1 MPDNQQE
8 EICKEMQGNKSAV
21 SKNEDM
27 QSEGDYNKTQSDT
40 DWLLPLLWNHRQ
52 YRKNNS
58 ISIPRN
64 EKFILLSKSE
74 ESKEKLQLGRVSEYD

>member
-1 MPDNQQE
+1 
-8 EICKEMQGNKSAV
+8 MQRDQSAV
-21 SKNEDM
+21 SENEEM
-27 QSEGDYNKTQSDT
+27 QSEGDCNKAQSDT

-74 ESKEKLQLGRVSEYD
+74 

>member
-40 DWLLPLLWNHRQ
+40 DWLLPLLWNH
-52 YRKNNS
+52 
-58 ISIPRN
+58 
-64 EKFILLSKSE
+64 
-74 ESKEKLQLGRVSEYD
+74 

>member
-1 MPDNQQE
+1 ME
-8 EICKEMQGNKSAV
+8 TER
-21 SKNEDM
+21 
-27 QSEGDYNKTQSDT
+27 DYCQTQSDT

-74 ESKEKLQLGRVSEYD
+74 ESKEKLQLGRISEYDR

>member
-1 MPDNQQE
+1 
-8 EICKEMQGNKSAV
+8 MQRDQSAV
-21 SKNEDM
+21 SENEEM
-27 QSEGDYNKTQSDT
+27 QSEGDCNKAQSDT
-40 DWLLPLLWNHRQ
+40 DWLLPLLWNYRQ

-74 ESKEKLQLGRVSEYD
+74 ESKEKLQLGRISEYDR

>member
-1 MPDNQQE
+1 
-8 EICKEMQGNKSAV
+8 MQRDQSAV
-21 SKNEDM
+21 SENEEM
-27 QSEGDYNKTQSDT
+27 QSEGDCNKAQSDT
-40 DWLLPLLWNHRQ
+40 DWLLPLLWNHRL

-74 ESKEKLQLGRVSEYD
+74 ESKEKLQLGRISEYDR

>member
-1 MPDNQQE
+1 
-8 EICKEMQGNKSAV
+8 MQRDQSAV
-21 SKNEDM
+21 SENEDT

-64 EKFILLSKSE
+64 EKPVLLFESE
-74 ESKEKLQLGRVSEYD
+74 KPEEKL